1 MSLLKDLNPE
11 VRQLIDAD
19 MKDFPFGT
27 KRVIDDIKNAVFVT
41 DIPVGTASNLISFAE
56 KAGIKFDSNN
66 FILKLYSLFG
76 K

>member
-19 MKDFPFGT
+19 MKNFPLGT

-41 DIPVGTASNLISFAE
+41 DLPVGTASNLISFAE
-56 KAGIKFDSNN
+56 KAGVKFDSNN
-66 FILKLYSLFG
+66 FVLKLYKIFG